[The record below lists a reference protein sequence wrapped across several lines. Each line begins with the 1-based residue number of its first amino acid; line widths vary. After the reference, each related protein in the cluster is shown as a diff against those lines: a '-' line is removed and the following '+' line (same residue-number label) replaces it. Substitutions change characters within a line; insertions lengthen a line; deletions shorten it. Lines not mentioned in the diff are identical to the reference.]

1 MSGASYEEKESAV
14 VCRDET
20 PATITSAATLKEPAT
35 RAAAQNVAAPK
46 ADAPQPETRKLD
58 SRTPM
63 LSKLLSI
70 GDIFRAENSIRQAI
84 SIYFDLAEKH
94 SGTPEAY
101 DALERLLDIA
111 AQYEDAGEI
120 RQALSLYERLL

>member
-1 MSGASYEEKESAV
+1 MSRRRKRASS
-14 VCRDET
+14 
-20 PATITSAATLKEPAT
+20 TL
-35 RAAAQNVAAPK
+35 
-46 ADAPQPETRKLD
+46 
-58 SRTPM
+58 RTPM

-84 SIYFDLAEKH
+84 SIYFDLADKH